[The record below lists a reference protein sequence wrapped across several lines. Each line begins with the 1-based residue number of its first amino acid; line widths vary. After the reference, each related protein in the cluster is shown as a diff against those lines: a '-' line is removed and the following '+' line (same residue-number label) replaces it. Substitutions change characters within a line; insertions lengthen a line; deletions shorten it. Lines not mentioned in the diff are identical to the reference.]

1 MIAAGGKG
9 PMGVLQDI
17 RVLRG
22 KLFEMQEVKE
32 SLFSVPLRSQ
42 ISTLM
47 RRRLT
52 LTLRNKTQLKTRF
65 GMSILQGLIVGVA
78 FLDIGKKLPAQQLA
92 FLFMLL
98 QLDALSHLFVMP
110 EVIAQRLVFKLETS
124 AGLYAS

>member
-1 MIAAGGKG
+1 
-9 PMGVLQDI
+9 MGVLQDI